1 MRKEAINTFG
11 EGLIMDLHPL
21 TTPSNVLTNCLN
33 GTIITYNGNEFVLQ
47 NDMGNGEVHT
57 AYLDKGYV
65 PVGMKEHGGIIY
77 VAAHN
82 PITGKSQ
89 IGSFP
94 SPQQLYEGEDLNV
107 TPIEFEFSKFI
118 TMKGS
123 IPYIEL
129 EYYKQKLFQVKN
141 SDEVKIFHPGDR
153 FVIVTSSIDAA
164 IREAIDKGV
173 IKLRLGVINSS
184 GSIDYIDEKNLKL
197 YSNGL
202 WIYENSNTPMLDVI
216 KSKELVQV
224 FSAKSSGALILVIEL
239 KTFDTFNLIRK
250 YSCNDSNVISV
261 EFSGETTGVYE
272 GTTKKN
278 PNEIGLLEEST
289 STVQSTI
296 VKSGKTG
303 KQTYKIMPACPYG
316 VLERMAKS
324 GTIDFDAIRTNSE
337 SMSEWRFF
345 VTETYLKIGWGYDYY
360 NLNEDSDIE
369 RIEFTFISLTDSA
382 NANKAAD
389 SNGVYK
395 YSISKEYYNGS
406 FEEIIPFDDSTIR
419 KNWIYIVRIDRYVA
433 GVKKIIGYK
442 LVYTGGYFNDFY
454 EEVQNFNTGEDING
468 KVVLPNGNDRTRINL
483 EIKNEINTS
492 IRNNNIN
499 IHIKVNDS
507 KSWIPKSR
515 VYPTDYIKEVPSLN
529 TEVNYRYNTRKT
541 GTYDITV
548 RPAANYDYNSKIY
561 AGTPDPK
568 IIDNFFGSSPTATF
582 GTPDNSAI
590 AYSSDSNLTSE
601 IGKIESSTKAFT
613 YNSAKKEFTGQITT
627 TRNIIA
633 ANGPIK
639 SITSDV
645 EKLMP
650 VYQSDMED
658 SERKKLFSFNE
669 VGNTLY
675 CVTGNEDTCYY
686 NSRIMRN
693 AHTEGSNKGQDGR
706 AGHDD
711 DGLRTCLASMGDG
724 IIGIFGG
731 NDCDHASLRYGYNK
745 NNGLPYSGGAWYK
758 HDSEVDNEDDFLLAT
773 WKDKDGVPYVVN
785 LGSQKTSSNSVST
798 KEGVIRLEMM
808 LKCFLSQML
817 VAKRSSK
824 TVNFVGPN
832 SSEFV
837 YHTAFNTLCDVN
849 VSVNKAGQDVN
860 VDFYLEGSNDSI
872 ETHMNRWIAAISDLK
887 NYLPI
892 FKIHMPNN
900 LKASIQY
907 GDNIRFDNDSDIL
920 NCYSSAY
927 SYYSMPAASPL
938 TNEQRRKIYIGVK
951 SGVNSDGS
959 LILSTNDDGTYKTQN
974 SDTSLALWY
983 DGGTVALG
991 YSLNDRFINS
1001 YANENRT
1008 GALPE
1013 GYFNGVYITETTT
1026 AIGRWVRRGDG
1037 NAPDMAYK
1045 IGFGDKSIYDYKK

>member
-202 WIYENSNTPMLDVI
+202 WIYENSNIPMLDVI

-224 FSAKSSGALILVIEL
+224 FSAKSSGVLILVIEL

-454 EEVQNFNTGEDING
+454 EEVQDFNTGEDING
-468 KVVLPNGNDRTRINL
+468 KVVLPNGSSRKRINL
-483 EIKNEINTS
+483 GIKNEINTS
-492 IRNNNIN
+492 VKSGPIDIS
-499 IHIKVNDS
+499 IKVNDS
-507 KSWIPKSR
+507 SSWVSKPVVS
-515 VYPTDYIKEVPSLN
+515 PADYIKEVPSLN
-529 TEVNYRYNTRKT
+529 TEVNYRYNTKKK
-541 GTYDITV
+541 GTYDVTI
-548 RPAANYDYNSKIY
+548 RPAADYDYDDKAY

-568 IIDNFFGSSPTATF
+568 VIDNFFGSSPIATF
-582 GTPDNSAI
+582 GTPDNSAM
-590 AYSSDSNLTSE
+590 AFSSSSTLTSE
-601 IGKIESSTKAFT
+601 ISEIESSTKAFT

-639 SITSDV
+639 SVTSDI

-650 VYQSDMED
+650 VYQSDMAD
-658 SERKKLFSFNE
+658 SEKKQLFSFNE
-669 VGNTLY
+669 VGDTLY
-675 CVTGNEDTCYY
+675 CVTGDEDTCYY
-686 NSRIMRN
+686 NSRILRSN
-693 AHTEGSNKGQDGR
+693 AHTKGSYKGQNGG
-706 AGHDD
+706 AGADD
-711 DGLRTCLASMGDG
+711 AGLRACLTSMGEG

-731 NDCDHASLRYGYNK
+731 CDCDLASLYYGYNK
-745 NNGLPYSGGAWYK
+745 NRGLPYGGGAWYK
-758 HDSEVDNEDDFLLAT
+758 HDSEVDNEDNFLLAT
-773 WKDKDGVPYVVN
+773 WKNRDGIPYVIN
-785 LGSQKTSSNSVST
+785 LGSQKTSSNSTST
-798 KEGVIRLEMM
+798 KGIIRLEMM

-817 VAKRSSK
+817 VAKRSSR
-824 TVNFVGPN
+824 TINFVGPN

-837 YHTAFNTLCDVN
+837 YHTAFDTFCDVN
-849 VSVNKAGQDVN
+849 VSINKAGQDVS
-860 VDFYLEGSNDSI
+860 VDFYLDGSNESI
-872 ETHMNRWIAAISDLK
+872 ETHMNRWMAAIPEIK

-892 FKIHMPNN
+892 FQIHMPST
-900 LKASIQY
+900 LRATIQY
-907 GDNIRFDNDSDIL
+907 GDNIKFDNDSTIL
-920 NCYSSAY
+920 NCYTSAY
-927 SYYSMPAASPL
+927 SYYSMPTTAAL
-938 TNEQRRKIYIGVK
+938 TDSQRSKIYIGVR
-951 SGVNSDGS
+951 SGTNSDGS
-959 LILSTNDDGTYKTQN
+959 LTLATNSDGTYQTKS
-974 SDTSLALWY
+974 SDTALVDWT
-983 DGGTVALG
+983 GANVQLG
-991 YSLNDRFINS
+991 YSLNSRFVNG
-1001 YANENRT
+1001 YALNNMT
-1008 GALPE
+1008 GEIPA
-1013 GYFNGVYITETTT
+1013 GFFNGIYITETTT
-1026 AIGRWVRRGDG
+1026 AIGRWKKRKDSH
-1037 NAPDMAYK
+1037 APDMAYK
-1045 IGFGDKSIYDYKK
+1045 IGFGSKSIYRY